1 MEPVKWNSST
11 WVCLSAWSQVD
22 IPHVSTTYHAPAGHW
37 GQAKGGRKDSRTY
50 RLKFGI
56 YIPKNIKTCS
66 AWQRSAKKHRF
77 LYKKKTPI
85 LMVKI
90 LDFNC
95 VRNFWQKGTVYTFS
109 LIYICLDF
117 HQKQVFCKPLCSSS
131 TIFLPMHG
139 YATTTSE
146 K

>member
-1 MEPVKWNSST
+1 
-11 WVCLSAWSQVD
+11 
-22 IPHVSTTYHAPAGHW
+22 
-37 GQAKGGRKDSRTY
+37 
-50 RLKFGI
+50 
-56 YIPKNIKTCS
+56 
-66 AWQRSAKKHRF
+66 
-77 LYKKKTPI
+77 
-85 LMVKI
+85 MVKI

-131 TIFLPMHG
+131 SSTIFLPMHG
-139 YATTTSE
+139 YTTTTSE

>member
-1 MEPVKWNSST
+1 
-11 WVCLSAWSQVD
+11 
-22 IPHVSTTYHAPAGHW
+22 
-37 GQAKGGRKDSRTY
+37 
-50 RLKFGI
+50 
-56 YIPKNIKTCS
+56 
-66 AWQRSAKKHRF
+66 
-77 LYKKKTPI
+77 
-85 LMVKI
+85 MVKI

-95 VRNFWQKGTVYTFS
+95 VRHFWQKGTVYTFS

-139 YATTTSE
+139 YTTTTSE